1 MPKRI
6 RMIFLSI
13 PTSATWPYG
22 YNSAPSAESPAD
34 GDPDMRDTRKTVSNF
49 VVDEWNPCFPG
60 GTTLQ
65 DLSESGWHDRI
76 SGGDL
81 FGRRDVS
88 EFCKSG
94 REAQARRA

>member
-1 MPKRI
+1 MPMRI

-22 YNSAPSAESPAD
+22 YNSAPSAENPAD
-34 GDPDMRDTRKTVSNF
+34 GDQDMRDTRKTVSSF
-49 VVDEWNPCFPG
+49 VVYKWNPYFPG
-60 GTTLQ
+60 GTRLQ
-65 DLSESGWHDRI
+65 DLPECGWHDRI

-81 FGRRDVS
+81 FGRRDIS

-94 REAQARRA
+94 PGARARRA